1 MTRYDNYPI
10 RIVILNLV
18 ELFAALSVGLL
29 LTAQV
34 GWGVVLL
41 YALLGCLGVVLS
53 LAYGCTRCCYYG
65 RACGMG
71 LGKIAALIFSQRD
84 EKEFGHVL
92 SQTLAWSLLGL
103 MLALPL
109 AAGLVS
115 LTRGLDLPVLV
126 ALAIYLG
133 LVVVIVLTHSRLMC
147 GHCQQARDKRCS
159 LGQMAGLT

>member
-1 MTRYDNYPI
+1 MTCYDNYPM

-34 GWGVVLL
+34 GWGAVLL
-41 YALLGCLGVVLS
+41 YALLGFLGVLLS

-65 RACGMG
+65 RVCGMG
-71 LGKIAALIFSQRD
+71 LGKIAARIFSQRD
-84 EKEFGHVL
+84 EKEFGQAL
-92 SQTLAWSLLGL
+92 SQTIAWTLLGFV
-103 MLALPL
+103 LALPL
-109 AAGLVS
+109 ATGLVS
-115 LTRGLDLPVLV
+115 LTRGPNLPVLA

-133 LVVVIVLTHSRLMC
+133 LVMVIVLTHSRFVC

-159 LGQMAGLT
+159 LGRMAGLT